1 MMAKKLIELQ
11 DGILIEVSEDY
22 KPTEKIEEAE
32 TEELAEGQ
40 RSGLQEVSRSDARAL
55 NEISKYGYFKSDFK
69 FKDKIKEKI
78 LEVTQSMGEAWV
90 EMNQT
95 AQAASASVEL
105 GFNFEAKGNIFIAEA
120 SAKANIKVTIN
131 WDFSKIKQDDRNNE
145 PAS

>member
-1 MMAKKLIELQ
+1 MAKKLIELQ
-11 DGILIEVSEDY
+11 DGILVEVTNDYQADENNKQRED
-22 KPTEKIEEAE
+22 KQSTF
-32 TEELAEGQ
+32 L
-40 RSGLQEVSRSDARAL
+40 EVSRSDARAL